1 MARWIACAVAAPWV
15 AWALVRTLGLD
26 VRHPL
31 VAAMAYTPY
40 AAALAPLP
48 VLAGLLLRR
57 WVVAGVAGL
66 AAAALALAVVPR
78 AVGGPQPEVAEGPT
92 LVVMT
97 ANLYEGQG
105 DAAAVMKLVR
115 ERQVD
120 VLSVQELTPGAL
132 GRLHAAGAAE
142 LLPGHAE
149 DPRPGGAGSALL
161 ARRPVRP
168 TGARDVAGA
177 AQPQVTL
184 GVPGAPPVRVKAVHP
199 PRPIGHAT
207 ERVWR
212 RAMRAMPGSDGRGD
226 VQILAGDFNA
236 TLDHRELRRLL
247 DRGYV
252 DAGDAAGEGLVWTWP
267 ALRRRRALPVTIDHV
282 LVDRRVRVRRVRVER
297 IPGSDHRAVIAELAL
312 PAA

>member
-1 MARWIACAVAAPWV
+1 MARSVIASAVAAPWV

-40 AAALAPLP
+40 AAALAPVP
-48 VLAGLLLRR
+48 VLAGLVLRR
-57 WVVAGVAGL
+57 RIVAGVAGV
-66 AAAALALAVVPR
+66 AAVALALAVVPR
-78 AVGGPQPEVAEGPT
+78 ALGGPQPEGAGGPR

-97 ANLYEGQG
+97 TNLDKGRG
-105 DAAAVMKLVR
+105 DAAAVMGLVR
-115 ERQVD
+115 ERHVD

-142 LLPGHAE
+142 LLPWRAQ
-149 DPRPGGAGSALL
+149 DPRPGDAGSALL
-161 ARRPVRP
+161 ARRRVRP
-168 TGARDVAGA
+168 AAAPDVAGA
-177 AQPQVTL
+177 AQPEAAL
-184 GVPGAPPVRVKAVHP
+184 DVPGAPTVRVKAVHP
-199 PRPIGHAT
+199 PAPVGRAR

-212 RAMRAMPGSDGRGD
+212 GAIRSMPSADARGD
-226 VQILAGDFNA
+226 VRIVAGDFNA

-252 DAGDAAGEGLVWTWP
+252 DAGDAAGKGLAWTWP
-267 ALRRRRALPVTIDHV
+267 RLRRRAPPITIDHV
-282 LVDRRVRVRRVRVER
+282 LVDRRVRVRRVSVET

-312 PAA
+312 PGA